1 MMMILWGV
9 VPILLL
15 LLTVIYLY
23 KKINSIVKYFG
34 AKEDVS
40 YSSVNDS
47 KIKTKY
53 RIISIGIFA
62 LLIAPVV
69 FFKMT
74 WIIVLLHLFVLLL
87 VTDLVV

>member
-47 KIKTKY
+47 NIKTKY
-53 RIISIGIFA
+53 RII
-62 LLIAPVV
+62 
-69 FFKMT
+69 
-74 WIIVLLHLFVLLL
+74 
-87 VTDLVV
+87 